1 VPQGLIAPSSNNS
14 ARSLTTQQNC
24 TRFCLIILKETLW
37 RHQLVGVQSA
47 FISRF
52 RPSSRVLASVSKRL
66 GSRTLRSTGIRVPV
80 ADQHSLLRETCRQLF
95 RTPPAAAGGLL
106 PINDRTLSGV
116 TRREN
121 VGGTGRFRFAR
132 SLSIEPFEGSRLR
145 LRQMRISYGISID
158 LSLQVIDSTGFV
170 GAFRGS
176 KRAVRLQYI
185 ALNYDTR
192 SVCRASGFVQTPKGG
207 PKSLNS
213 CMSPTRK

>member
-1 VPQGLIAPSSNNS
+1 
-14 ARSLTTQQNC
+14 
-24 TRFCLIILKETLW
+24 
-37 RHQLVGVQSA
+37 
-47 FISRF
+47 
-52 RPSSRVLASVSKRL
+52 
-66 GSRTLRSTGIRVPV
+66 VPV

-121 VGGTGRFRFAR
+121 VGGTGRCRFAR